1 MALLKHTLALAVLGG
16 AMLLILFT
24 WRHRRRSA
32 ATAAEHGLVH
42 IPKADQDLTRY
53 YAASMALFLVLA
65 LASCWAATEYA
76 AWAFNW
82 PAVFGGCTWTAP
94 AGGTPLPGA
103 VPAAARWVCGPHLYE
118 PFAIFVWI
126 FKYERLTRP
135 AQAAIFD
142 RAHAIVGIGFVL
154 ALIAPMYF
162 IFRRSQR
169 IKNERNDL
177 HGSAHWAAPK
187 EVEATKLLPSPEN
200 RGGVVFGAW
209 RDPSGRVHY
218 LRHKGPEH
226 MMVFAPTRSG
236 KGVGIVI
243 PTLVSWDESVL
254 VLDIKGENWALTS
267 GFRERVLKQRALK
280 FDPTALD
287 SARFNPLLEI
297 RLDLNMV
304 KDVQNICTL
313 IVDPDGRGL
322 EDHWAKTAFDLL
334 VGVVIFVLVCE
345 FPEGV
350 EPDRSLATVLGILSD
365 GGVFREVAE
374 TSAEARAQ
382 AAAEK
387 AAKAGAQGAAPK
399 KPAQAVAEGAKKVLE
414 YIEQTALDAM
424 RALDAAPAEG
434 HAWRA
439 RRNAWLTVAAASRAW
454 LNKPANEGGSVLSTA
469 LSFLSLYRDPIVA
482 DNTRVSD
489 FSVESLMGGKN
500 PDGQAVKE
508 KTSLYLVV
516 PPSDK
521 DRLKPLLRIVV
532 SQVVRRLT
540 EGMDFDT
547 GGGKSRFPHRLLL
560 LIDEFPSLGK
570 LEIFEEALAFIA
582 GYGMKALLIVQDRVQ
597 LAKSYTKEESIFSN
611 CHIRIAYAPNNPET
625 ADMLS
630 KMCGQATVTHVQRQY
645 SGNRMHIMLQNV
657 NTNEQIVGRP
667 LLTADECMRLPSDD
681 EIVFVAGTA
690 PIYCQKIKYYGDSAM
705 AARTALGMAASTGR
719 SPDAPPPPDGAV
731 PGAALHS
738 TLGEVLSALP
748 ANSPGGD
755 DAAVT
760 DTDGEE
766 IE

>member
-1 MALLKHTLALAVLGG
+1 M
-16 AMLLILFT
+16 
-24 WRHRRRSA
+24 
-32 ATAAEHGLVH
+32 
-42 IPKADQDLTRY
+42 
-53 YAASMALFLVLA
+53 
-65 LASCWAATEYA
+65 
-76 AWAFNW
+76 
-82 PAVFGGCTWTAP
+82 
-94 AGGTPLPGA
+94 
-103 VPAAARWVCGPHLYE
+103 
-118 PFAIFVWI
+118 WI

-667 LLTADECMRLPSDD
+667 LLTADECMRLPPDD